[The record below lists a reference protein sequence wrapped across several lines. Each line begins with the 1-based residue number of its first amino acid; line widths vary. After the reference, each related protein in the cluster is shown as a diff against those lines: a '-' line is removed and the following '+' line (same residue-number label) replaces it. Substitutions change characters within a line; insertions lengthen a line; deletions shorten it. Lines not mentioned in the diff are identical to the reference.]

1 MNRKV
6 RLFIGIEGHKSGSS
20 PVTGALKQVMGLL
33 TNCEVVEK
41 LIDGDVEADVAIV
54 DSSREAMRLQKETEA
69 TVIVIL
75 CMRPDEFGPAKAFA
89 ERSGGRV
96 HAMQII
102 NVVVELITL
111 IGEVSVK

>member
-1 MNRKV
+1 
-6 RLFIGIEGHKSGSS
+6 
-20 PVTGALKQVMGLL
+20 MGLL